1 MTAAM
6 SAVAVLAHVLVAVG
20 AVGAVVRRAARCPVQ
35 AAEQERDGVRRALAA
50 TDRTGATAPR

>member
-1 MTAAM
+1 MTAAL
-6 SAVAVLAHVLVAVG
+6 SAVAVFAHVLV

-50 TDRTGATAPR
+50 TDRGAA